1 MFLRAILQWVWA
13 TINTGMFGLS
23 WEIFWIKSGPHGVLV
38 SEGCYNKVPQI
49 MWLKQKKFIVP
60 WLWRPKEAQNTGKDL
75 FALAPWLVDVYL
87 LLVSLHV
94 IFPLCV
100 PLCLN
105 YAPPPFLRASVILD

>member
-60 WLWRPKEAQNTGKDL
+60 WLWRPKEAQNKGTDEPAHSEL
-75 FALAPWLVDVYL
+75 YEARICL
-87 LLVSLHV
+87 LSL
-94 IFPLCV
+94 LG
-100 PLCLN
+100 L
-105 YAPPPFLRASVILD
+105 